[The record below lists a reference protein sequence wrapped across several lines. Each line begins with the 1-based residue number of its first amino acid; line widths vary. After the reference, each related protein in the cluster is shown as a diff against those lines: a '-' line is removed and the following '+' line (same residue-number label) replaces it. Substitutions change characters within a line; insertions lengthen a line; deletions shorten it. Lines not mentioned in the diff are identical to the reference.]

1 MAKKAEPSLPIVI
14 DSREQQPYDYPG
26 AVVMALRSGDYSLFG
41 CETRVAIER
50 KTLSDAYSSL
60 GGGRKRFER
69 ELERLS
75 GMDYAAI
82 VIEATLEEFLR
93 APAFSKMNPKA
104 AMNSLLAWSVKYHV
118 CIFFAGSR
126 RYGQT
131 LTFRLLEKF
140 WKYKRE
146 TNSGGQ
152 KPNLEG
158 LQKDGS

>member
-1 MAKKAEPSLPIVI
+1 MAKKPEPPLPIVI

-41 CETRVAIER
+41 YENRMAIER
-50 KTLSDAYSSL
+50 KTLADAYSSL
-60 GGGRKRFER
+60 GGGRQRFER

-75 GMDYAAI
+75 EMDYAAI
-82 VIEATLEEFLR
+82 VIEATLEEFLK

-118 CIFFAGSR
+118 CVFFAGNR

-131 LTFRLLEKF
+131 LTLRLLEKF

-146 TNSGGQ
+146 SKDARQ
-152 KPNLEG
+152 KSNLEG
-158 LQKDGS
+158 LQKGDS